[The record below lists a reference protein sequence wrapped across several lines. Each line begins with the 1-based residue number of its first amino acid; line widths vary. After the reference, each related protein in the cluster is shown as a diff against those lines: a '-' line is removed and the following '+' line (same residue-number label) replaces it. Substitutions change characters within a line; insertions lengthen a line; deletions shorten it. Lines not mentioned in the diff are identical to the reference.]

1 MTLSWWRITVLQ
13 ASSDDVARKI
23 RSDAAFAGLV
33 AQQLRGTT
41 PTFARTLEELV
52 ENDEDGAV
60 ELKSTARWDVREG
73 RRSPAMEDS

>member
-1 MTLSWWRITVLQ
+1 
-13 ASSDDVARKI
+13 
-23 RSDAAFAGLV
+23 V